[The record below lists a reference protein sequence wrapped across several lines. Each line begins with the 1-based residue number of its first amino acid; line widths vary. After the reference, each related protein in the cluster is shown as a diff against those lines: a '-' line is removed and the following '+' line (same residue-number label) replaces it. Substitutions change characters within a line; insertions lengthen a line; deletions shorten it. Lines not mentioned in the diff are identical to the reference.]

1 MQILEFIKQKLKIG
15 GNKFV
20 NGNAFYEF
28 NETEDLLYYKEVLHV
43 PNEVQK
49 GIIVQPPVY

>member
-1 MQILEFIKQKLKIG
+1 MLEFIKQKLKIG

-43 PNEVQK
+43 PNEV
-49 GIIVQPPVY
+49 

>member
-1 MQILEFIKQKLKIG
+1 MLAFIKQKFG
-15 GNKFV
+15 DNAFV

-43 PNEVQK
+43 TTDEV
-49 GIIVQPPVY
+49 G